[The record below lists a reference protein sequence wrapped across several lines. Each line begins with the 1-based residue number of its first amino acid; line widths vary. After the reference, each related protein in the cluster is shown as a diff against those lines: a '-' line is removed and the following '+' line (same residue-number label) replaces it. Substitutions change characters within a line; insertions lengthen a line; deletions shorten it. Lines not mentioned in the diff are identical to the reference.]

1 MGTSC
6 CSDSRE
12 TGRNINVD
20 NLKKIKKAES
30 KKGAII
36 NDTFAQRYDSSESK
50 SEYEVDAKINYS
62 LK

>member
-6 CSDSRE
+6 CSDE
-12 TGRNINVD
+12 KEAGRSMNID
-20 NLKKIKKAES
+20 DLKKAKKANS